1 MKQPIMKQPITDQKQ
16 HFSTRLNLVG
26 KGSAILAWG
35 LGIVYTVGE
44 LYMWFTHGTIMLKGI
59 LQAFSESQPLLVEPN
74 FQLSRIVI
82 ALLFILNFLPIIVT
96 SVVWLL
102 AGLFFLRLSR
112 NELWTTRNFNL
123 LWAAG
128 ILNILSPFL
137 YQLSW
142 TGQSLALSLDL
153 PPGERIF
160 VFSLGLSTNG
170 VHDLVVGIIL
180 CAFAWMIQ
188 ESTKIHQESELCI

>member
-1 MKQPIMKQPITDQKQ
+1 MKQPINDQKQ
-16 HFSTRLNLVG
+16 HSSTRLSLVG
-26 KGSAILAWG
+26 KGTAILAWG

-44 LYMWFTHGTIMLKGI
+44 LYMWFNHGTVMLQGI
-59 LQAFSESQPLLVEPN
+59 LQAFSDSQPLLAEPS
-74 FQLSRIVI
+74 FQLSKMAI

-96 SVVWLL
+96 SAVWLL

-112 NELWTTRNFNL
+112 NELWTARNFKL

-142 TGQSLALSLDL
+142 TGQSLAISLDL

-160 VFSLGLSTNG
+160 VFSLGLSTNS
-170 VHDLVVGIIL
+170 VYDVVVGIIL
-180 CAFAWMIQ
+180 CAFAWMIR
-188 ESTKIHQESELCI
+188 ESTKIHQENELYI